1 MKTLAFAAVTFFPAV
16 FGWTDKCVMCR
27 MFVMLI
33 EMLILLPVM
42 YMIANR
48 WDHSKRF
55 NAAGHAQL
63 DCDGTSQPAS
73 CCICKSIVFE
83 VETQLNNTQND
94 YDMDV
99 VFRISEE
106 KKRIKYSRSEV
117 RILEVLDDVCK
128 QVPLNFPSSN
138 NVATRML
145 SAAVRIMQHVDSDP
159 VWLWFLIR
167 KSPCNDFVGEYE
179 DELTRIFFDDFTP
192 AKERMCVGILQGRQ
206 CRNVFPVDQ
215 DTYFN
220 MCCWK
225 VCPQPDTTSKF
236 EEL

>member
-16 FGWTDKCVMCR
+16 FGWTDK
-27 MFVMLI
+27 
-33 EMLILLPVM
+33 
-42 YMIANR
+42 

-145 SAAVRIMQHVDSDP
+145 SAA
-159 VWLWFLIR
+159 
-167 KSPCNDFVGEYE
+167 CNDFVGEYE

-192 AKERMCVGILQGRQ
+192 AKERMCVGILQ
-206 CRNVFPVDQ
+206 
-215 DTYFN
+215 
-220 MCCWK
+220 

>member
-1 MKTLAFAAVTFFPAV
+1 
-16 FGWTDKCVMCR
+16 
-27 MFVMLI
+27 MLI

-63 DCDGTSQPAS
+63 DCDV
-73 CCICKSIVFE
+73 CKSIVFE

-159 VWLWFLIR
+159 
-167 KSPCNDFVGEYE
+167 CNDFVGEYE

-192 AKERMCVGILQGRQ
+192 AKERMCSAHNPTRRQ
-206 CRNVFPVDQ
+206 SLKSSNSAAKLEWTDLDFV
-215 DTYFN
+215 
-220 MCCWK
+220 
-225 VCPQPDTTSKF
+225 
-236 EEL
+236 L

>member
-1 MKTLAFAAVTFFPAV
+1 MKTVAFAAVTFFPAV
-16 FGWTDKCVMCR
+16 FGWTDK
-27 MFVMLI
+27 
-33 EMLILLPVM
+33 
-42 YMIANR
+42 

-106 KKRIKYSRSEV
+106 KKRIKYSRSEA

-145 SAAVRIMQHVDSDP
+145 SAA
-159 VWLWFLIR
+159 
-167 KSPCNDFVGEYE
+167 CNDFVGEYE

-192 AKERMCVGILQGRQ
+192 AKERMCVSILQ
-206 CRNVFPVDQ
+206 
-215 DTYFN
+215 
-220 MCCWK
+220 
-225 VCPQPDTTSKF
+225 VCPDTTSKF